1 MYLDDSTM
9 KTPFRILFTNFLR
22 FPNPRKTFFAYD
34 VKTITRFSSNDNTIT
49 SPNESSIAEDK
60 LLQQTVTTNRCNK
73 RLLVDICDKKNI
85 HLQNIINH
93 QEKGCVYQ
101 DTIGDDVGP
110 VFVASPTYC
119 AKVFREGKF
128 NPILPELLLS
138 QFNFTG
144 TLPK

>member
-1 MYLDDSTM
+1 MYLDDSKM
-9 KTPFRILFTNFLR
+9 KTSVRIFFTNFLR
-22 FPNPRKTFFAYD
+22 TPNPRKTFFAYD
-34 VKTITRFSSNDNTIT
+34 VKTITRFSTNDNTIT

-60 LLQQTVTTNRCNK
+60 LLQETVTTNRCNK

-85 HLQNIINH
+85 HLKNIINH

-110 VFVASPTYC
+110 VFVASPSYC

-128 NPILPELLLS
+128 YLILPGLLS
-138 QFNFTG
+138 QLIYHNN
-144 TLPK
+144 P

>member
-1 MYLDDSTM
+1 MYLNDSTM
-9 KTPFRILFTNFLR
+9 KTPFKFFFTNSLR
-22 FPNPRKTFFAYD
+22 IHNPRKIFFAYN
-34 VKTITRFSSNDNTIT
+34 VKTITRFSSNNNTIA
-49 SPNESSIAEDK
+49 SSNESSIAEDK
-60 LLQQTVTTNRCNK
+60 LLQETVTTNRCNK

-119 AKVFREGKF
+119 AKIFREGKF
-128 NPILPELLLS
+128 NPII
-138 QFNFTG
+138 
-144 TLPK
+144 PKYK

>member
-34 VKTITRFSSNDNTIT
+34 VKTITRFSSDNTSVA

-60 LLQQTVTTNRCNK
+60 LLQETVTTNRCNK

-110 VFVASPTYC
+110 VFVASPSYC

-128 NPILPELLLS
+128 YPILPGLLS
-138 QFNFTG
+138 QLN
-144 TLPK
+144 LIYHNSP

>member
-1 MYLDDSTM
+1 MYLDDSKM
-9 KTPFRILFTNFLR
+9 KTSVRIFFTNFLR
-22 FPNPRKTFFAYD
+22 TPNPRKTFFAYD
-34 VKTITRFSSNDNTIT
+34 VKTITRFSSDNTSVA
-49 SPNESSIAEDK
+49 SPNESLIAEDK
-60 LLQQTVTTNRCNK
+60 LLQETVTTNRCNK

-110 VFVASPTYC
+110 VFVASPSYC

-128 NPILPELLLS
+128 YPILPGLLS
-138 QFNFTG
+138 QLNFIDN
-144 TLPK
+144 LP

>member
-1 MYLDDSTM
+1 MYLDDSKM
-9 KTPFRILFTNFLR
+9 KTSVRIFFTNFLR
-22 FPNPRKTFFAYD
+22 TPNPRKTFFAYD
-34 VKTITRFSSNDNTIT
+34 VKTITRFSTNNNTIT

-60 LLQQTVTTNRCNK
+60 LLQETVTTNRCNK

-85 HLQNIINH
+85 HLQNIIKH

-138 QFNFTG
+138 QFNTG

>member
-1 MYLDDSTM
+1 MYLDDSKM
-9 KTPFRILFTNFLR
+9 KTSVRIFFTNFLR
-22 FPNPRKTFFAYD
+22 TPNPRKTFFAYD
-34 VKTITRFSSNDNTIT
+34 VKTITRFSSDNTSVA
-49 SPNESSIAEDK
+49 SPNESLIAEDK
-60 LLQQTVTTNRCNK
+60 LLQETVTTNRCNK

-85 HLQNIINH
+85 HLQNIIKH

-138 QFNFTG
+138 QFNTG

>member
-1 MYLDDSTM
+1 MYLDHSTM
-9 KTPFRILFTNFLR
+9 KTPFRIFFTNLLR

-60 LLQQTVTTNRCNK
+60 LLQETVTTNRCNK

-119 AKVFREGKF
+119 AKVFREGNF
-128 NPILPELLLS
+128 NPILPRLLS
-138 QFNFTG
+138 QLFLRINTS
-144 TLPK
+144 PK

>member
-9 KTPFRILFTNFLR
+9 KTSYRIFFTNCSR
-22 FPNPRKTFFAYD
+22 ISNPRKRFFAYD
-34 VKTITRFSSNDNTIT
+34 VKAITRFRSDTSST
-49 SPNESSIAEDK
+49 SPNETSIADDK
-60 LLQQTVTTNRCNK
+60 LFQETVAKNRCNK

-110 VFVASPTYC
+110 IFVASPTYC
-119 AKVFREGKF
+119 AKIFREGKF
-128 NPILPELLLS
+128 NPIIPEILLS
-138 QFNFTG
+138 QFN

>member
-1 MYLDDSTM
+1 MYLDDSKM
-9 KTPFRILFTNFLR
+9 KTPFRIFFTNFLR
-22 FPNPRKTFFAYD
+22 TPNPRKRFFAYD
-34 VKTITRFSSNDNTIT
+34 VKTITRFSSDNTSVA

-60 LLQQTVTTNRCNK
+60 LLQETVTTNRCNK

-128 NPILPELLLS
+128 NPILPGLLS
-138 QFNFTG
+138 QFNFIG

>member
-1 MYLDDSTM
+1 MYLDDSKM
-9 KTPFRILFTNFLR
+9 KTSVRIFFTNFLR
-22 FPNPRKTFFAYD
+22 TPNPRKTFFAYD
-34 VKTITRFSSNDNTIT
+34 VKTITRFSSDNTLIA
-49 SPNESSIAEDK
+49 SPNESSINEDK
-60 LLQQTVTTNRCNK
+60 LLQETVTTNRCNK

-110 VFVASPTYC
+110 VFVASPSYC

-128 NPILPELLLS
+128 YPILPGLLS
-138 QFNFTG
+138 QLNFIDN
-144 TLPK
+144 LP

>member
-9 KTPFRILFTNFLR
+9 KTPFRIFFTNSLR
-22 FPNPRKTFFAYD
+22 IPNPRKTFFAYN
-34 VKTITRFSSNDNTIT
+34 VKTITRFSSNNNTIA
-49 SPNESSIAEDK
+49 SSNESSIAEDK
-60 LLQQTVTTNRCNK
+60 LLQETVATNRCNK

-119 AKVFREGKF
+119 AKIFREGKF
-128 NPILPELLLS
+128 NPII
-138 QFNFTG
+138 
-144 TLPK
+144 PKYN

>member
-9 KTPFRILFTNFLR
+9 RTPLTIFFTNFLR
-22 FPNPRKTFFAYD
+22 IPNPRKTFFAYD
-34 VKTITRFSSNDNTIT
+34 VKTITRFSSDNTSIA

-60 LLQQTVTTNRCNK
+60 LLQETVTTNRCNK

-128 NPILPELLLS
+128 NPILPELLN
-138 QFNFTG
+138 QFNFT
-144 TLPK
+144 LPK